1 MKVIDLLRKH
11 FLFLAFLGRT
21 IFFVGCQ
28 DNSVEPTTST
38 TTADKQ
44 AIVDVINSDSLLT
57 SFDTNY
63 NEDGALNY
71 LAKTNSEIKPFK
83 VWQKMDLVN
92 KAVDI
97 NFNGDTAY
105 AHITK
110 TFDGTLY
117 IAGSLNINSTEPDTV
132 FKKTFTSVITR
143 NVVLVKMTKEDTTIN
158 RWVIKAVSL
167 AEGGTPSSN
176 INITKISVLLP
187 NDDTLS
193 ISSPNDYYLVRKW
206 GWFWWR
212 WHNVPVIEHNKDV
225 RIQVELTSAYADT
238 DFVSLTY
245 GFSKFDGERCKKRFD
260 LVSTNENGG
269 IYTKVYEQTFR
280 SNYFPGFFHAVIN
293 AIPKQ
298 VLFDDSVAV
307 ESNTWGIPYYIKF

>member
-1 MKVIDLLRKH
+1 MSVISLVRNYLLS
-11 FLFLAFLGRT
+11 LVILGG
-21 IFFVGCQ
+21 IFFFVGCQ
-28 DNSVEPTTST
+28 DNLVQPTTST
-38 TTADKQ
+38 ATTDKQ

-63 NEDGALNY
+63 NEDGALTY

-92 KAVDI
+92 KVVDVTYSA
-97 NFNGDTAY
+97 DTAY

-117 IAGSLNINSTEPDTV
+117 IAGSLNLNSTEPDTV

-143 NVVLVKMTKEDTTIN
+143 NAVLVKVPKEDTTKT

-176 INITKISVLLP
+176 INITKLSVFLP
-187 NDDTLS
+187 NGDTLS

-260 LVSTNENGG
+260 LVSSTDNGG
-269 IYTKVYEQTFR
+269 VYTKVYEQTFR

-293 AIPKQ
+293 AIPRQ
-298 VLFDDSVAV
+298 VLFDDSAAV